1 MASKARRM
9 FFWPSMKRQLFWR
22 RMRAILLERP
32 SRMASMMMSYS
43 GRRLLSYTVDAVVKR

>member
-1 MASKARRM
+1 
-9 FFWPSMKRQLFWR
+9 MKRQLFWR

-43 GRRLLSYTVDAVVKR
+43 GRRLLSYTVETIVKR